1 MESGGGATNQTSKK
15 KTQGQVFNSWELAW
29 ESVVASGGHTL
40 PVQPHPEGVGAGGGP
55 LERHDDVAGEPA
67 KHATEQHPPGQTG
80 VKRESRMEVGWRST
94 LGHVIF
100 QKKILRCYVV
110 VIIASEN
117 IKQ

>member
-1 MESGGGATNQTSKK
+1 MGLRTKPAKK

-67 KHATEQHPPGQTG
+67 KHAAEQRPPGQTG
-80 VKRESRMEVGWRST
+80 VKRESRMEVSRRST

-100 QKKILRCYVV
+100 QKKISDGMSL
-110 VIIASEN
+110 SSLPQ
-117 IKQ
+117 KT